1 MSECELM
8 NSPIQFYP
16 GEFVV
21 WFGIWKA
28 VLVTYDTSGMGSSR
42 LLTVWERLFPNKA
55 WVQL

>member
-1 MSECELM
+1 MRMMESQ
-8 NSPIQFYP
+8 IQFYP

-28 VLVTYDTSGMGSSR
+28 VLVTYDTGGMVSSR
-42 LLTVWERLFPNKA
+42 LLTFWERLFPEKQ